1 MYSLEKQVSME
12 LDYAINLRGLNGCKQ
27 YYVISKRKWTT
38 ILLPLGALI
47 GQQVEELN
55 WVEYI

>member
-1 MYSLEKQVSME
+1 ME

-27 YYVISKRKWTT
+27 YYVILVNVNEQPFCCPWE
-38 ILLPLGALI
+38 PLVVNKLK
-47 GQQVEELN
+47 N

>member
-1 MYSLEKQVSME
+1 ME
-12 LDYAINLRGLNGCKQ
+12 LDYAIHLRGLNDCKQ

-38 ILLPLGALI
+38 ILLPLRALI

>member
-1 MYSLEKQVSME
+1 ME

-27 YYVISKRKWTT
+27 YYVPVISKRKWTT
-38 ILLPLGALI
+38 ILLPLRALI

>member
-1 MYSLEKQVSME
+1 ME
-12 LDYAINLRGLNGCKQ
+12 LDYAIHLRGLNGCKQ
-27 YYVISKRKWTT
+27 YYVISKHKWTT
-38 ILLPLGALI
+38 ILLPLRALI